1 MTDPA
6 ARYEVKVS
14 PVLSAG
20 VYKDSS
26 GNYYELVITYTPS
39 DDDPTICEKF
49 VLPAGTNFA
58 GLLHE
63 LYSLADESLRDY
75 VDEDEDVADLL
86 NRIEK
91 DVQRATRN
99 VRRAMRKR
107 RKNT

>member
-49 VLPAGTNFA
+49 VLPAGTNF
-58 GLLHE
+58 
-63 LYSLADESLRDY
+63 S
-75 VDEDEDVADLL
+75 
-86 NRIEK
+86 
-91 DVQRATRN
+91 Q
-99 VRRAMRKR
+99 MRVCETMWTKM
-107 RKNT
+107 KTSQTC